1 MSGTGSLMIR
11 NLRKPTDYA
20 KAVQTQDELLRIAI
34 ANNANIAEARNLI
47 HQGEV
52 PLPNAQDLKDPQQ
65 LEQDDAYQEQL
76 ALQNLQQ
83 LFSYREIGP
92 ILAGLTPDAIF
103 VMNQNFPSIKA
114 DFTKKFNP
122 KLISPSFFLEY
133 LNKFIIELN
142 ASKGVS
148 SNLSFITNKF
158 DTLTDNIED
167 IRANMPTRQQ
177 FNLLSR
183 NLERA
188 FSELPRY
195 IVEPVFQRI
204 EALQQVL
211 PTKEYFDELEKSND
225 VYRFETLDALQN
237 LTDNMPTQ
245 QQLNMLIAEIQ
256 SGRLS
261 QREGFDRLEQMV
273 SGVSNDQLSKLED
286 LRMELSE
293 SGKIGINVPFEPEAV
308 ANVGVTGVRTLAIG
322 RRIEGG
328 VRQKTTSIYIFNPDT
343 NETILIDTDG
353 LKNLLS
359 TNKEFKQFCIQNGLS
374 SKPTIARLR
383 SYIKGEQERSVRQDE
398 GMSGM
403 TRTTKETTTT
413 GRGLSRGHSIARNGR
428 IVTKHV
434 GSGIDVEVEP
444 LYRQFGKYVINMNQ
458 LKNRDILN
466 VKFRSLG
473 RIPQFK
479 PQPISEAF
487 KDFIL
492 DLLENGKPNHRVYDT
507 LSVEE
512 RQLFEKLATYAGIVN
527 SLKLKKTLTDEDIK
541 DNERFNILRGEYE
554 AGNSSQTLLKE
565 LRKLVVKFM
574 NTGKITKTDG
584 TNLLIEL
591 SV

>member
-47 HQGEV
+47 HLGEI
-52 PLPNAQDLKDPQQ
+52 PLPSQQDLKDPQQ

-92 ILAGLTPDAIF
+92 IIAGLTPDAIF
-103 VMNQNFPSIKA
+103 VLNQNFPSIKA

-122 KLISPSFFLEY
+122 KLISPTFFLEY
-133 LNKFIIELN
+133 LNKFIIELG

-148 SNLSFITNKF
+148 SNLSFINNKF
-158 DTLTDNIED
+158 DTLTDNIQD
-167 IRANMPTRQQ
+167 IRENMPTRQQ
-177 FNLLSR
+177 FNTLSR

-188 FSELPRY
+188 FNELPRY

-225 VYRFETLDALQN
+225 VYRFETIDAIQN

-245 QQLNMLIAEIQ
+245 EQLNRLIADIQ
-256 SGRLS
+256 SGRVS

-273 SGVSNDQLSKLED
+273 SGVTNDQLSKLED

-293 SGKIGINVPFEPEAV
+293 SGKMGVSSPFEPEAV
-308 ANVGVTGVRTLAIG
+308 ANIGVPGVPALAIG

-328 VRQKTTSIYIFNPDT
+328 VRPKNTSVYIYFDNNNT
-343 NETILIDTDG
+343 QLISSGG
-353 LKNLLS
+353 LKNLLAE
-359 TNKEFKQFCIQNGLS
+359 NKEFKQFCIQNGLS
-374 SKPTIARLR
+374 SKPTIEKLR
-383 SYIKGEQERSVRQDE
+383 GFILSSAKSNIQEE
-398 GMSGM
+398 GMSGI

-413 GRGLSRGHSIARNGR
+413 GRGLSRGQTIARNGR
-428 IVTKHV
+428 IMTKKV
-434 GSGIDVEVEP
+434 GCGIDIEVEP

-479 PQPISEAF
+479 PQPISEAL
-487 KDFIL
+487 KDFVL

-512 RQLFEKLATYAGIVN
+512 RQLFEKLATYAGIIN

-541 DNERFNILRGEYE
+541 DNERFAILKGEYL
-554 AGNSSQTLLKE
+554 AGNNSQTLLKE

>member
-11 NLRKPTDYA
+11 NLRKPTDYT

-47 HQGEV
+47 HQGEA
-52 PLPNAQDLKDPQQ
+52 PLPNPQDLKDPQQ

-188 FSELPRY
+188 FNELPRY

-211 PTKEYFDELEKSND
+211 PTKEYFDKLEQSND
-225 VYRFETLDALQN
+225 VYRFETLDAIQN
-237 LTDNMPTQ
+237 LTDNVPTQ
-245 QQLNMLIAEIQ
+245 QQLDRLIADIQ
-256 SGRLS
+256 SGRVS

-286 LRMELSE
+286 LRMELVE
-293 SGKIGINVPFEPEAV
+293 SGKMGVSSPFEPEAV
-308 ANVGVTGVRTLAIG
+308 ANIGVPGVPSLALG

-328 VRQKTTSIYIFNPDT
+328 LRPKNTSVYIYFDNNNTQLLSSI
-343 NETILIDTDG
+343 G
-353 LKNLLS
+353 LKKLLAE
-359 TNKEFKQFCIQNGLS
+359 NKEFKQFCIQNGLS
-374 SKPTIARLR
+374 SKPTIASLSR
-383 SYIKGEQERSVRQDE
+383 YIKGEQERSVREDE
-398 GMSGM
+398 GMSGI
-403 TRTTKETTTT
+403 TRTTKETT
-413 GRGLSRGHSIARNGR
+413 GSGLKTIARNGR
-428 IVTKHV
+428 IMTKKV
-434 GSGIDVEVEP
+434 GSGIDIEVEP

-479 PQPISEAF
+479 PQPISEAL

-512 RQLFEKLATYAGIVN
+512 RQLFEKLAT
-527 SLKLKKTLTDEDIK
+527 
-541 DNERFNILRGEYE
+541 
-554 AGNSSQTLLKE
+554 
-565 LRKLVVKFM
+565 
-574 NTGKITKTDG
+574 
-584 TNLLIEL
+584 
-591 SV
+591 